1 MSDSLRHPGR
11 IRPRYRLA
19 ETPAG
24 SGGIVPR
31 AGFGAGGDHVDD
43 LIPAYALG
51 ALDPEER
58 DAVDRHCRA
67 CSRCA
72 RLVAEERRVVGLLP
86 LAVPSAIPAPDV
98 KLALFAR
105 VAQVQAHGQQV
116 AAETAAASGRDRA
129 LLPPTLTIPSSRPAV
144 PAPVASVSA
153 PAAAERRSRFGWGGA
168 VLTVPLLVALVATG
182 AWGFQLRGQVNSQN
196 ATANFG
202 AGESWRLEGDEG
214 RGQLILGADEREA
227 LLWMELD
234 KPNADGAYQ
243 LFGMNED
250 GEAVPLSELEE
261 LELDEQGRGE
271 KIFPVSQSLEGFQR
285 VQVRARADSNDGN
298 AGEAVL
304 SVSPNGSIGSENPS
318 ANSALP

>member
-11 IRPRYRLA
+11 TRPRYRLA
-19 ETPAG
+19 ETPSGAG
-24 SGGIVPR
+24 GVVPR
-31 AGFGAGGDHVDD
+31 AGFGAGDHVDD

-58 DAVDRHCRA
+58 EAVDRHCRD

-105 VAQVQAHGQQV
+105 VAQVQAHGQRV
-116 AAETAAASGRDRA
+116 VSEPAAASGRERA
-129 LLPPTLTIPSSRPAV
+129 ILPPTLTIPSSRPAV
-144 PAPVASVSA
+144 PAPVAVASILA
-153 PAAAERRSRFGWGGA
+153 PGVAARRSRFGWGGA

-182 AWGFQLRGQVNSQN
+182 AWGWGLRGQILNQTAN
-196 ATANFG
+196 ANFG
-202 AGESWRLEGDEG
+202 AGESWPLVGDEG
-214 RGQLILGADEREA
+214 RGQLIIGADERQA
-227 LLWMELD
+227 KLLMELD
-234 KPNADGAYQ
+234 KPNADGAYE

-250 GEAVPLSELEE
+250 GVAVPLSELK
-261 LELDEQGRGE
+261 LDEQGRGE
-271 KIFPVSQSLEGFQR
+271 QVFPVTQSLESFQR
-285 VQVRARADSNDGN
+285 VQVRARADTNGGSS
-298 AGEAVL
+298 GEAVL
-304 SVSPNGSIGSENPS
+304 SVSPNGSIGSDNPS